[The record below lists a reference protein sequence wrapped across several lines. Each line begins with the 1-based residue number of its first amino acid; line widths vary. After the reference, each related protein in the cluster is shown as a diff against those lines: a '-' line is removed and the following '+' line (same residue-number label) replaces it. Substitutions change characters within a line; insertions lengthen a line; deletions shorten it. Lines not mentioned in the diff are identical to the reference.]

1 MGIRT
6 DDGEELVVGPDQVYD
21 LPPGHVTWVEGEE
34 QLVMLDWAGGAGFDP
49 QPGQARALATIL
61 FTDIVDST
69 ARASDAGDASW
80 KGIVHMHDDVVRS
93 VLPGFGGREIE
104 TAGDSF
110 LVAFDNVESAIR
122 CGLALVGALAAI
134 QLPIRVGVHSG
145 EVVMSEDQVLGLAV
159 HAAARIV
166 DQARAGEVLVS
177 GTTRDLAEG
186 AAGLMFESRGRFR
199 LKGLSRELELFS
211 AASSG

>member
-1 MGIRT
+1 LKCAT
-6 DDGEELVVGPDQVYD
+6 S
-21 LPPGHVTWVEGEE
+21 
-34 QLVMLDWAGGAGFDP
+34 
-49 QPGQARALATIL
+49 AR
-61 FTDIVDST
+61 
-69 ARASDAGDASW
+69 RR
-80 KGIVHMHDDVVRS
+80 RS
-93 VLPGFGGREIE
+93 YAGFGGREIE

-186 AAGLMFESRGRFR
+186 AAGLMFESRGRFC